1 MEDRVCRLGLFDF
14 LHIRDIDFFTDG
26 NVKLIKIFMDC
37 FYILS
42 LDDLDVAPNFVTKFF
57 AVTGLHPEKG
67 TVFAY

>member
-1 MEDRVCRLGLFDF
+1 
-14 LHIRDIDFFTDG
+14 
-26 NVKLIKIFMDC
+26 MDC